1 MIVDANLAR
10 PMASHS
16 DDPQFRPKLLQRPG
30 MIGPLRLKNRIIM
43 GPMGT
48 NYGTTDGFSTE
59 RDKQYYAERAKG
71 GVAMIITEAMNISAG
86 ARNHNNSLCVY
97 HDRFIPGLNAVVRAI
112 KNNGALAV
120 AQLNHRGQ
128 LLRRSVLGMEPVG
141 PTAGSHPATGEPVR
155 ALRVEEIRAIQRD
168 FLDAARRLWRAE
180 YDAVELHAANGYLF
194 QQFFSPRFNR
204 RDDSYG
210 GSLENRMR
218 LLLETVE
225 LIRNELPDFPLLVR
239 ISATEYVK
247 GGYNEEEAVALVQAL
262 ERVGVVAIDLSGG
275 TNESPQLSRYCIQP
289 PSFPRRCLE
298 PYARPLKQAV
308 TIPTIIA
315 GRIITPQDAEGVL
328 EANSADF
335 ISLGRALIADPHWCV
350 KAFGEAAAPIRRC
363 ISCNVCFERLTLER
377 DVACVQNPMVG
388 TEFESLQFL
397 EPQLSRAGPPTNRQ
411 RLLVLGAGVAGAEAA
426 RMAAALGHTVEVW
439 EVAETAGG
447 QVPIALAAPD
457 KEDVAGVWTY
467 RVDELQRLNVPIRL
481 GMQITADALRRF
493 APDLVIVATG
503 SRPRPA
509 PMALDVHVPVLQAW
523 DVLSDADAINPGAK
537 VTMIGGGMVGIETA
551 EVLGGR
557 GCAVTVIEIQ
567 STVAREMARNN
578 RFDVLMRLEQY
589 GVQLLTE
596 TVIDGVVDGKLLLVR
611 NGESI
616 RHDPGDA
623 IVVAVGPKPNRDI
636 ISVLEEAGLP
646 SVLVGDCNQPGDFLA
661 AIRDASLTVL
671 ALNNRLP
678 LRMSELDA
686 VRANSGGRNA
696 CPENCM
702 T

>member
-1 MIVDANLAR
+1 MIVEAKLAR
-10 PMASHS
+10 PVASRS
-16 DDPQFRPKLLQRPG
+16 EGRQFRPKLLQRQG

-97 HDRFIPGLNAVVRAI
+97 HDQFIPGLNAVVRAI

-141 PTAGSHPATGEPVR
+141 PTAGRHPATGEPVR
-155 ALRVEEIRAIQRD
+155 ALRVDEIGAIQRD

-262 ERVGVVAIDLSGG
+262 ERAGVVAIDLSGG
-275 TNESPQLSRYCIQP
+275 TNESPLLSRYCIQP

-308 TIPTIIA
+308 KIPTVVA

-328 EANSADF
+328 AANSADF

-350 KAFGEAAAPIRRC
+350 KAFGEAAAPIRPC

-397 EPQLSRAGPPTNRQ
+397 EPQLSRAAPPTNCQ

-439 EVAETAGG
+439 DVAKTAGG
-447 QVPIALAAPD
+447 QMPIAVAAPD

-467 RVDELQRLNVPIRL
+467 RVDELNRLNVPIRL
-481 GMQITADALRRF
+481 GMQVTADALRRF

-503 SRPRPA
+503 ARPRPA
-509 PMALDVHVPVLQAW
+509 PMPLDVRVPVLQAW
-523 DVLSDADAINPGAK
+523 DVLAHPDAIRPGAK
-537 VTMIGGGMVGIETA
+537 VTLIGGGMVGIETA

-578 RFDVLMRLEQY
+578 RFDVLLRLEQY
-589 GVQLLTE
+589 GVRLLTE

-611 NGESI
+611 NGERM
-616 RHDPGDA
+616 RHDPGEA

-646 SVLVGDCNQPGDFLA
+646 SVLVGDCNQPGDFLT

-671 ALNNRLP
+671 ALSNRLP
-678 LRMSELDA
+678 LRVGNVGA
-686 VRANSGGRNA
+686 
-696 CPENCM
+696 
-702 T
+702 

>member
-1 MIVDANLAR
+1 MNVDINLAR
-10 PMASHS
+10 PVTPHS
-16 DDPQFRPKLLQRPG
+16 DGQSFRPKLLQRPG
-30 MIGPLRLKNRIIM
+30 TIGPLRLKNRVIM

-71 GVAMIITEAMNISAG
+71 GVAMIITEAMNISGG
-86 ARNHNNSLCVY
+86 ARNHNNSLCVF
-97 HDRFIPGLNAVVRAI
+97 HDRFIPGLTAVVRAI
-112 KNNGALAV
+112 KNNGALTV

-141 PTAGSHPATGEPVR
+141 PTAGRHPATGEPVR
-155 ALRVEEIRAIQRD
+155 ALRVDEIRAIQRD
-168 FLDAARRLWRAE
+168 FLDAARRVWYAE

-204 RDDSYG
+204 RDDRYG

-225 LIRNELPDFPLLVR
+225 LIRNELPDFPLFVR
-239 ISATEYVK
+239 ISATEYVE
-247 GGYNEEEAVALVQAL
+247 GGYTEAEAIALVQAL
-262 ERVGVVAIDLSGG
+262 ERAGVVAIDLSGG
-275 TNESPQLSRYCIQP
+275 TNESPLLSRYCIQP

-308 TIPTIIA
+308 KIPTIIA
-315 GRIITPQDAEGVL
+315 GRIITPQDAESVL

-335 ISLGRALIADPHWCV
+335 ISLGRALLADPHWCA
-350 KAFGEAAAPIRRC
+350 KAFGAAAAPIRHC
-363 ISCNVCFERLTLER
+363 ISCNVCYERLTLER
-377 DVACVQNPMVG
+377 DVACVQNPMAG
-388 TEFESLQFL
+388 TEFESLRFL
-397 EPQLSRAGPPTNRQ
+397 EPQLSRPGSPANRQ

-426 RMAAALGHTVEVW
+426 RMAAALGHVVEIW
-439 EVAETAGG
+439 DLAKTAGG
-447 QVPIALAAPD
+447 QMPIALAAPD
-457 KEDVAGVWTY
+457 KEDVADVWTY
-467 RVDELQRLNVPIRL
+467 RVEELERMKVPIRL
-481 GMQITADALRRF
+481 GMEITADALRRF

-509 PMALDVHVPVLQAW
+509 PVPLNVGVPVLQAW
-523 DVLSDADAINPGAK
+523 DVLANPDAIKPGAK

-551 EVLGGR
+551 EVLGVR

-578 RFDVLMRLEQY
+578 RFDVLVRLQQY

-596 TVIDGVVDGKLLLVR
+596 TVIDGVVDGRLVLVHEGR
-611 NGESI
+611 SAS
-616 RHDPGDA
+616 HDPGDA
-623 IVVAVGPKPNRDI
+623 IVVAVGPTPNRDVL
-636 ISVLEEAGLP
+636 SVVEEAGLP
-646 SVLVGDCNQPGDFLA
+646 SVLVGDCNQPGDFLS

-671 ALNNRLP
+671 ALNERL
-678 LRMSELDA
+678 RS
-686 VRANSGGRNA
+686 RR
-696 CPENCM
+696 ENVEA
-702 T
+702 